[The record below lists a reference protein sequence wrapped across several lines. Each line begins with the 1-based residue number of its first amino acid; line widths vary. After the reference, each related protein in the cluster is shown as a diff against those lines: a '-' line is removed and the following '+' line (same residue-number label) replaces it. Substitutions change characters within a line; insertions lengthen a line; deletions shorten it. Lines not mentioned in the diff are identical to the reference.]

1 MSMPGA
7 PASLWRRF
15 GPWPRSLAGR
25 TALVLLTALAVVQ
38 VAGLVIHAYD
48 RIDLQRLAQA
58 RDAATRAV
66 TLYRSVAATP
76 PDRRDALIAEI
87 GERSILRLRLDTTP
101 PADPLP
107 PTSVAM
113 RRLLRAS
120 MLLVPLPQRPSK
132 VVLLGGPDQEVL
144 VVGMLLN
151 DGDRPWL
158 HAEVAMP
165 EPRPWQSLTFLL
177 AFMMM
182 TTTTAALTL
191 WAVRRLVAPVATLA
205 AAAEALGLDVNAPPL
220 PETGPLE
227 VARAAAAF
235 NTMSARI
242 RRFVED
248 RTFMLAAIGH
258 DLRTPIT
265 RLKLRAEFVEDDELR
280 AKMFADLDELESM
293 VSATLAFGRDSAK
306 GEAAT
311 RVDLAALVRTVVD
324 EVGDAH
330 PDAADQLSVAGPEHL
345 PVTVRPVAMKRALTN
360 LVLNALLYGGSARVS
375 LDGPRQG
382 AVYVIVEDE
391 GPGIAAAEIERVF
404 QPFHRIDASR
414 NPGTGGMGLGLPIA
428 RNILRAHG
436 GDVQLQNRAGGG
448 LRATMLLPT

>member
-1 MSMPGA
+1 
-7 PASLWRRF
+7 
-15 GPWPRSLAGR
+15 
-25 TALVLLTALAVVQ
+25 
-38 VAGLVIHAYD
+38 
-48 RIDLQRLAQA
+48 
-58 RDAATRAV
+58 
-66 TLYRSVAATP
+66 
-76 PDRRDALIAEI
+76 
-87 GERSILRLRLDTTP
+87 
-101 PADPLP
+101 
-107 PTSVAM
+107 
-113 RRLLRAS
+113 
-120 MLLVPLPQRPSK
+120 
-132 VVLLGGPDQEVL
+132 
-144 VVGMLLN
+144 
-151 DGDRPWL
+151 
-158 HAEVAMP
+158 
-165 EPRPWQSLTFLL
+165 
-177 AFMMM
+177 
-182 TTTTAALTL
+182 
-191 WAVRRLVAPVATLA
+191 
-205 AAAEALGLDVNAPPL
+205 
-220 PETGPLE
+220 
-227 VARAAAAF
+227 
-235 NTMSARI
+235 
-242 RRFVED
+242 
-248 RTFMLAAIGH
+248 
-258 DLRTPIT
+258 
-265 RLKLRAEFVEDDELR
+265 LR